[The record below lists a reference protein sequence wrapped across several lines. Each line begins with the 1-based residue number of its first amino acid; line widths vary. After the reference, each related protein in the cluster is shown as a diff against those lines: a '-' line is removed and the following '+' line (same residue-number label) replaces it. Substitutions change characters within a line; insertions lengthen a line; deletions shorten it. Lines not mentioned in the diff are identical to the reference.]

1 MSHREGNAF
10 IIEPER
16 SQQCDDCG
24 RIAELRP
31 YGPGGSVVCFD
42 CAMKDPVGTEARFA
56 RFLAGTSEQPAPAL
70 CKCKHPRDH
79 HVRLS
84 GTFAHCRTRCGC
96 GLYRPAPEATP

>member
-10 IIEPER
+10 IIKPER

-42 CAMKDPVGTEARFA
+42 CAMKDPKGTEARFA
-56 RFLAGTSEQPAPAL
+56 QFLAGASPDPAEPTT
-70 CKCKHPRDH
+70 P
-79 HVRLS
+79 
-84 GTFAHCRTRCGC
+84 G
-96 GLYRPAPEATP
+96 EASR